1 MSIKQFIVADIEQID
16 ELTQTHSPLDHID
29 L

>member
-1 MSIKQFIVADIEQID
+1 MSIKQLNVADIEQLD
-16 ELTQTHSPLDHID
+16 ELTQTHSPLDDID